1 MGELQKV
8 LAVLTAGNAPLQYA
22 VLLGLGLAAAWLLHA
37 LLFRIVNVDG
47 IQRDF
52 TQVCAENG
60 QKQRKRHPHVRL
72 NKPVK
77 CSTMPPPYPNG
88 ASLQAALRKD
98 SANRQNRR

>member
-1 MGELQKV
+1 MGDLQKV
-8 LAVLTAGNAPLQYA
+8 LAVLTRGNALMQAA

-37 LLFRIVNVDG
+37 LVLRLVNVDG

-72 NKPVK
+72 NKPIK
-77 CSTMPPPYPNG
+77 CSTLPPPYPNG
-88 ASLQAALRKD
+88 ASLAAAFRAKIH
-98 SANRQNRR
+98 RNRR